1 MTVVQDKENKK
12 QAIFGIQNKNFTQGK
27 KMEKIKQILCI
38 SSKNKLL
45 HR

>member
-1 MTVVQDKENKK
+1 MTIVQDKENKK
-12 QAIFGIQNKNFTQGK
+12 QAIFGIQNKNYTQGK
-27 KMEKIKQILCI
+27 KMQKIKQILCI